1 MGGGD
6 GWNHR
11 KAKRRIL
18 KKKEAIKRKKEEGK
32 KAFAT
37 ASVAGVTGSPLATAA
52 AAPRALLSG
61 MLSPEEEWRW
71 RRCSAG
77 NSPLCGVLLR
87 WLLGCESGGDES
99 AGTEPWRRS
108 CVPGNRWVAQA
119 TAPCDWPACLP
130 VLRTRPALCMPF
142 LVLIPSPA
150 GSALPWLAVTLTAAI
165 GRTGGRLQGC
175 RPSGLRRC
183 TGE

>member
-1 MGGGD
+1 MEPQKGKEA
-6 GWNHR
+6 NF
-11 KAKRRIL
+11 
-18 KKKEAIKRKKEEGK
+18 KKKEGIKRKKEKKK

-37 ASVAGVTGSPLATAA
+37 ASVAGVTGSPRT

-87 WLLGCESGGDES
+87 RLLGCESGGDES

-108 CVPGNRWVAQA
+108 CVPGNRWVAEA
-119 TAPCDWPACLP
+119 TAPCAWPACLP
-130 VLRTRPALCMPF
+130 VLRTRPPARALSALPGAD
-142 LVLIPSPA
+142 PEPGPA
-150 GSALPWLAVTLTAAI
+150 RLGSALPQA
-165 GRTGGRLQGC
+165 GC
-175 RPSGLRRC
+175 RPDCCKAAVRVGCGDVLGSER
-183 TGE
+183 